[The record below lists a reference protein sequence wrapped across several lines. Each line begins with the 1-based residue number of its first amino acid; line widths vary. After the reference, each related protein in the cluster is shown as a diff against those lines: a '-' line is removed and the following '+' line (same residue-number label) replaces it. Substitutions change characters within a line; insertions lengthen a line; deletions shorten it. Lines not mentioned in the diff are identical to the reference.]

1 MSSKLPKSAPSPPG
15 SPKTDQLQQVRK
27 RKDLLSLS
35 LVSKRAYGVLREQ
48 LWTSITI
55 DIPEDSLD
63 RVPLMPVFPVLPPGN
78 RSLDYTREV
87 HFSSGFVR
95 NIENRCPHCSKINKL
110 ASLGG
115 GDGADGDEDEIDDGG
130 PARFERLEEGAASVL
145 SQLQKG
151 TLRSFR

>member
-1 MSSKLPKSAPSPPG
+1 MPTWL
-15 SPKTDQLQQVRK
+15 PKTDQLQQVRK
-27 RKDLLSLS
+27 RRDLLSLS
-35 LVSKRAYGVLREQ
+35 LVSKRAYGVLREH
-48 LWTSITI
+48 LWRSITI

-63 RVPLMPVFPVLPPGN
+63 RFPVVPVFPVFPPDN

-95 NIENRCPHCSKINKL
+95 IIENRCPHCYKEDKL
-110 ASLGG
+110 AFLGG
-115 GDGADGDEDEIDDGG
+115 GADADGDEDDIDDDRY
-130 PARFERLEEGAASVL
+130 ARFESLEEDAASVL

>member
-1 MSSKLPKSAPSPPG
+1 MPTCL
-15 SPKTDQLQQVRK
+15 PKTDQLQQVLK
-27 RKDLLSLS
+27 RRDLLSLS

-48 LWTSITI
+48 LWKSITI

-63 RVPLMPVFPVLPPGN
+63 RLPVSPVFPVFPPDN

-95 NIENRCPHCSKINKL
+95 NIEDRCPHRDKTDKV
-110 ASLGG
+110 AFLGG
-115 GDGADGDEDEIDDGG
+115 VDDVEGNEDDIYEDGY
-130 PARFERLEEGAASVL
+130 ARFGLLDNGAASVL

-151 TLRSFR
+151 TLRSLRY